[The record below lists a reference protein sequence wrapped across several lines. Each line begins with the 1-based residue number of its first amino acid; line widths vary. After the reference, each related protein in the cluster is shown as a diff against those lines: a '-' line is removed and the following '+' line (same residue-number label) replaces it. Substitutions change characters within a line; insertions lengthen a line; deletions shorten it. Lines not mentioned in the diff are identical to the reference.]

1 MPFFVNRSG
10 EKLWFDES
18 GAGTAVVLVHGWCMS
33 SAVWHYQFKDLQ
45 STFRVVAP
53 DLRGHGCSR
62 DVSGRLDFECFA
74 ADLADLLR
82 FLDLRQVILV
92 GWSMG
97 AQIALQAYHEIS
109 DRLAALV
116 LVSATPCFTAK
127 TDFPFGLTW
136 DESAGMKKKIGR
148 DAHRAVEGFHARM
161 FIEGELGD
169 RLVVDNI
176 RALLA
181 AIVPP
186 ETEGTLAALESLAS
200 ADMRNLLPEIN
211 IPTLILNGDGDKICL
226 PAASSY
232 LAENIQS
239 AQHKVF
245 PHSGH
250 APFLTRHDEFN
261 AEIARFAGSVC
272 EQNV

>member
-10 EKLWFDES
+10 EKLWFEE
-18 GAGTAVVLVHGWCMS
+18 AGTGTALLLVHGWCMS
-33 SAVWHYQFKDLQ
+33 SAVWHYQFRDLQ
-45 STFRVVAP
+45 SSFRVVAP
-53 DLRGHGCSR
+53 DLRGHGYSR

-74 ADLADLLR
+74 ADLADLIS
-82 FLDLRQVILV
+82 FLDLRRVVLV

-97 AQIALQAYHEIS
+97 AQIALQAYREIS

-127 TDFPFGLTW
+127 TDFPYGLTW
-136 DESAGMKKKIGR
+136 HESAGMKKKVGR
-148 DAHRAVEGFHARM
+148 NSNRAVEGFHVRM
-161 FIEGELGD
+161 FMEGELSYLPLAD
-169 RLVVDNI
+169 KI

-181 AIVPP
+181 EIEPP
-186 ETEGTLAALESLAS
+186 DAVATLAALESLAS
-200 ADMRNLLPEIN
+200 ADMRNLLPQIN
-211 IPTLILNGDGDKICL
+211 IPTLIMNGDGDNICL
-226 PAASSY
+226 PTASSF

-250 APFLTRHDEFN
+250 APFLTRHCEFN
-261 AEIARFAGSVC
+261 AEIIRFVERVC
-272 EQNV
+272 G